1 MRSLTFFS
9 TAVKAMS
16 RKELAAL
23 CEECTSFDG
32 HVGVTGM
39 LLHRKGSFLQVL
51 EGRSN
56 VVSDMMVRIE
66 SDPRHKDLRII
77 CDRVVA
83 GREFDGPLGFEDL
96 DALPE
101 DTPFLNSFDYNIFAA
116 DPELAHQALVFF
128 FHMRQRPVDGGNSSQ
143 AAYA

>member
-1 MRSLTFFS
+1 M
-9 TAVKAMS
+9 KAMS
-16 RKELAAL
+16 CEELAAL
-23 CEECTSFDG
+23 GEECKSFDG
-32 HVGVTGM
+32 HVGITGM
-39 LLHRKGSFLQVL
+39 LLHRGGSFLQVL
-51 EGRSN
+51 EGRSS

-77 CDRVVA
+77 CDRMIA
-83 GREFDGPLGFEDL
+83 GREFKGSLGFEDL

-101 DTPFLNSFDYNIFAA
+101 DTPFRDSFDYKTLAA
-116 DPELAHQALVFF
+116 DPGLAHQALVFF